1 MRYLRDSESFFTLNR
16 SSGFHCLYYAFIF
29 LPLPNLNFTMSTKRS
44 LWRKYLKFIILI
56 SVVQE
61 KSHNF
66 SDIYYF
72 KCKHQFPWNKSL
84 CRKDI
89 SHGVL
94 MEQVYVGKK
103 LQRLKVKYS
112 LNCTHSALGWMWHQI
127 KITGLNS
134 YMTLDKSSCIYKLH
148 FPYQQVRRWKKT
160 IFLASC
166 SALSEEDLWI

>member
-1 MRYLRDSESFFTLNR
+1 MVFNGTCRTLNIGLRTPPVIKDAGIQLRKKSQNVLREPFLPRQTLPIMRNLRDSESYFTLNR

-94 MEQVYVGKK
+94 MEQ
-103 LQRLKVKYS
+103 
-112 LNCTHSALGWMWHQI
+112 
-127 KITGLNS
+127 
-134 YMTLDKSSCIYKLH
+134 KSM
-148 FPYQQVRRWKKT
+148 
-160 IFLASC
+160 
-166 SALSEEDLWI
+166 